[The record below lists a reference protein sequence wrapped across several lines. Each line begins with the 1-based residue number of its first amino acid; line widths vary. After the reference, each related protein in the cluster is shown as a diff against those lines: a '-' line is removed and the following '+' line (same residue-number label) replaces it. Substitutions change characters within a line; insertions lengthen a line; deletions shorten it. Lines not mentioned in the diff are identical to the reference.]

1 MNIIFLGAPG
11 VGKGTYTGKVKEK
24 YGLPHISTGDIFRE
38 NIKNGTSLGK
48 EAKTYIDAGKLV
60 PDEVTI
66 NMVKDRLK
74 NDDAKKGY
82 ILDGF
87 PRTIPQAESLSK
99 FSKVDVVVNFV
110 ADESVIIQ
118 RLSGR
123 RICRKCQAIFH
134 VKNIPTKVEG
144 VCDKCGGETYQR
156 DDDKPDAIKQRLK
169 VYENQTAPLI
179 EYYKEK
185 KLLHIIDANSEIVP
199 NIVKN
204 VEALLDKFA
213 KKKSA

>member
-11 VGKGTYTGKVKEK
+11 VGKGTYTSKVKEK

-38 NIKNGTSLGK
+38 NMKNGTPLGK

-66 NMVKDRLK
+66 NMVKDRLSQS
-74 NDDAKKGY
+74 DAKKGY

-87 PRTIPQAESLSK
+87 PRTIPQAEALEK
-99 FSKVDVVVNFV
+99 FSKVSVVVNFV
-110 ADESVIIQ
+110 ADEETIIQ

-134 VKNIPTKVEG
+134 VKNIPPKVEG
-144 VCDKCGGETYQR
+144 VCDKCKGELYQR
-156 DDDKPDAIKQRLK
+156 DDDKPEAIKHRLK
-169 VYENQTAPLI
+169 VYQDQTSPLI
-179 EYYKEK
+179 DYYKKK
-185 KLLHIIDANSEIVP
+185 KLLEVIEADSEDISS
-199 NIVKN
+199 IVKN
-204 VEALLDKFA
+204 VEKVLDKL